1 MSEDLEKRA
10 PVQGY
15 SAGIP
20 WSMHLRAYD
29 AYCKM
34 YRPQPALIKG
44 GCRGGFGTGEL
55 DMFIPGWREELSEI
69 ARLREKLAAVEGER
83 DAARQALEH
92 DRAKVITACNQFNDA
107 FARRS
112 WLLDSRGPYEWDD
125 DRYRDEF
132 RGAYDE
138 LAAPMVT
145 LTAIGKDWSNCP
157 TNHDEIMRSRQDHRA
172 RAEAA
177 EARATAAEA
186 REAEL
191 GRALVK
197 YGDRTRMSNCSD
209 QTMQMAIDGAF
220 ARAALTKEPGE

>member
-1 MSEDLEKRA
+1 MSEDLDTLLDRAKRITSPDYYFIRDLA
-10 PVQGY
+10 
-15 SAGIP
+15 
-20 WSMHLRAYD
+20 D
-29 AYCKM
+29 A
-34 YRPQPALIKG
+34 
-44 GCRGGFGTGEL
+44 
-55 DMFIPGWREELSEI
+55 LSTI
-69 ARLREKLAAVEGER
+69 REKLAAVEGER

-145 LTAIGKDWSNCP
+145 LTAIGKDWANCP
-157 TNHDEIMRSRQDHRA
+157 TNHDEIMRSRQDQKA

-186 REAEL
+186 ERDDLAQRAAVIDEALTNAVQLRAAAEAREAEL
-191 GRALVK
+191 
-197 YGDRTRMSNCSD
+197 RT
-209 QTMQMAIDGAF
+209 AISWIEAPFVDESTSIDELRFRVTLCVTDA
-220 ARAALTKEPGE
+220 ARAALTKEPGK

>member
-1 MSEDLEKRA
+1 MSEDLEKRLRKIVEAYADVIA
-10 PVQGY
+10 PLAKESIVEAADAL
-15 SAGIP
+15 SA
-20 WSMHLRAYD
+20 
-29 AYCKM
+29 
-34 YRPQPALIKG
+34 
-44 GCRGGFGTGEL
+44 
-55 DMFIPGWREELSEI
+55 
-69 ARLREKLAAVEGER
+69 LREKLAAAEGER
-83 DAARQALEH
+83 DEARQALEH

-145 LTAIGKDWSNCP
+145 LTAIGKDWANCP
-157 TNHDEIMRSRQDHRA
+157 TNHDEIMRSRQDQKA

-191 GRALVK
+191 RALLK
-197 YGDRTRMSNCSD
+197 PFADAAERYTAHWNEQTGDQPGEPDDEKVSFMGWLGDYFDMVTLGDFR
-209 QTMQMAIDGAF
+209 A
-220 ARAALTKEPGE
+220 ARAALTKEQGDV